1 MCRVRDAVVIGS
13 SVSCFRPLRA
23 HRSEE
28 GEVWIGY
35 DATRDG
41 RAFEVPCGRCI
52 GCKLD
57 RARAW
62 SVRITHEAQLYDR
75 NWFATFTYAD
85 DRLPESRSLE
95 YRDFQLFMKR
105 LRKKVQGDRPGP
117 EGNYPLRFFCSGEY
131 GGRTGRPH
139 YHAILFNTRF
149 GDEVRMS
156 NGRSS
161 SRVVEELWSH
171 GSVVLDDVNQA
182 TAAYVAGYCLKKV
195 YGARA
200 RDHYEDVVNLC
211 TGELTSRRP
220 EFVTMS
226 RRPGIGAWW
235 YQRFAGDL
243 FPEDHAV
250 VDGKRHKVPLYYW
263 KKFREEGE
271 GDVVERIEEKR
282 FARAQEQLVNSTP
295 ERRAVREEVAE
306 RRQEM
311 FSERGL

>member
-1 MCRVRDAVVIGS
+1 M
-13 SVSCFRPLRA
+13 SCYHPLRA
-23 HRSEE
+23 HRSIG

-35 DATRDG
+35 DPTRDG

-75 NWFATFTYAD
+75 NWFATFTYSDEA
-85 DRLPESRSLE
+85 LPASRSLE

-105 LRKKVQGDRPGP
+105 LRKKLRGDVGGP
-117 EGNYPLRFFCSGEY
+117 EGGYPLRFFCAGEY

-139 YHAILFNTRF
+139 YHAVLFNTRF
-149 GDEVRMS
+149 GDEVRLQ

-161 SRVVEELWSH
+161 SRIVEELWSH
-171 GSVVLDDVNQA
+171 GNVVLDSVNQS
-182 TAAYVAGYCLKKV
+182 TAAYVAGYSLKKV
-195 YGARA
+195 YGPRA
-200 RDHYEDVVNLC
+200 REHYEDVVNLR

-243 FPEDHAV
+243 FPVDHAV
-250 VDGKRHKVPLYYW
+250 VDGKRWKVPNYYW
-263 KKFREEGE
+263 YRFRDEAEPSLVEELQ
-271 GDVVERIEEKR
+271 ERR
-282 FARAQEQLVNSTP
+282 FERAAEQIAESTP
-295 ERRAVREEVAE
+295 ERRSVREEVAV
-306 RRQEM
+306 RRQAM